1 MDKLT
6 DILYKWNNWQDSK
19 LNGGFKRAV
28 SDEIFPLHKT
38 EDIIT
43 LIGPRRAGKTTIL
56 YQIINK
62 LEQIKDKKSILHI
75 NFEEPFF
82 ATELNLKLLDKI
94 YEHYRNNIFP
104 EGKAYLF
111 LDEIQNIPQWER
123 WVRAR
128 NESENIKI
136 FITGSSAKLLS
147 RELGTLLT
155 GRHLSFSIYPL
166 SFKEILEFRKI
177 TIPNNLATLS
187 PPPRIANAL
196 LEYLKWGGFP
206 RIVLEENENIKLEL
220 LKQYFDDIL
229 YKDII
234 MRHQIRDVTM
244 LRELAAHLIT
254 NTASLTSTKRL
265 ANIFGV
271 SQSAISSYQDYL
283 EEGFLLNGLPFF
295 SLKQAERNRHP
306 RKIYC
311 MDLGLRMAVNN
322 SNSPDNGKVLETLI
336 NNVLMERCEGNV
348 FYWQKTGEVD
358 FLTRDNFKI
367 KNAYQV
373 VHKGL
378 DDPKTFKRKISSL
391 IEASEHFEDID
402 LKLICSQIPEG
413 LETDPRIKLIPLWHF
428 LLNEDY

>member
-6 DILYKWNNWQDSK
+6 DILYKWNNWQDNNLK
-19 LNGGFKRAV
+19 GGFRRAI
-28 SDEIFPLHKT
+28 SNKIFPLHKT
-38 EDIIT
+38 EDVIT

-56 YQIINK
+56 YQIINE
-62 LEQIKDKKSILHI
+62 LEKSKDKKSILHV

-82 ATELNLKLLDKI
+82 ATELKLSLLDKI
-94 YEHYRNNIFP
+94 YEHYRNNINP
-104 EGKAYLF
+104 DGKAYLF

-128 NESENIKI
+128 NESEDIKI

-155 GRHLSFSIYPL
+155 GRHISFSIFPL
-166 SFKEILEFRKI
+166 SFKEILEFKKI
-177 TIPNNLATLS
+177 PIPNDLVTIN

-234 MRHQIRDVTM
+234 MRHQIRDTTM

-283 EEGFLLNGLPFF
+283 EEGFLLSGLPFF
-295 SLKQAERNRHP
+295 SLKQAERNRNP

-311 MDLGLRMAVNN
+311 IDLGLRMAVNN

-336 NNVLMERCEGNV
+336 HNVLVQRSEKNV
-348 FYWQKTGEVD
+348 FYWKKTGEVD
-358 FLTRDNFKI
+358 FLTRKNFQI
-367 KNAYQV
+367 NEAYQV
-373 VHKGL
+373 THKGL
-378 DDPKTFKRKISSL
+378 DDLKVLKREINSL
-391 IEASEHFEDID
+391 IEASEHFKNID
-402 LKLICSQIPEG
+402 LKLICAQIPEG
-413 LETDPRIKLIPLWHF
+413 LVINSKIKLIPLWQF
-428 LLNEDY
+428 LLNEEY